1 MFLRLNVRFM
11 LVKRVCLVLW
21 FKPFK
26 IPFSASRSLYR
37 NNERNKKTYLS
48 WCRIPPTEI
57 PRFWCPA
64 TTAPVRTEGFF
75 CHETVVI
82 LRREQTRPQEPSR
95 RIFETS
101 VRDSPARIFVFVRG
115 QRVVSLSDKSQ
126 FVRQKCSL
134 CEAGAFS
141 RVKLLFLDTMETDWR
156 LANRN
161 DRKLQI
167 TNTLPGS
174 KKSKISASTS
184 CFAKLNWSNGDVN
197 RIPSISR
204 SQSGKWLR

>member
-1 MFLRLNVRFM
+1 MFWNLNISNFIHSRPLEFETLNIPDCIFGEDNRTVILTLQIIYVRSAGNW
-11 LVKRVCLVLW
+11 VLILA
-21 FKPFK
+21 FYLLSMNDFVPDHNILPCFR
-26 IPFSASRSLYR
+26 SRFRCPLQFA
-37 NNERNKKTYLS
+37 
-48 WCRIPPTEI
+48 
-57 PRFWCPA
+57 PRD
-64 TTAPVRTEGFF
+64 FF

-141 RVKLLFLDTMETDWR
+141 RVKLLFLDTMETD
-156 LANRN
+156 
-161 DRKLQI
+161 
-167 TNTLPGS
+167 
-174 KKSKISASTS
+174 
-184 CFAKLNWSNGDVN
+184 
-197 RIPSISR
+197 
-204 SQSGKWLR
+204 